1 MTGTGPQAQGAPA
14 TIVAGAPAV
23 PSPRVGPGARR
34 AAGPGVTEGPDHSGR
49 PGAPT
54 EQAWNT
60 VVGAIRRASSVDLV
74 CHVMPD
80 GDALGSAL
88 ATGLALRSLGS
99 EVRVSFGDDPQIVP
113 GSLEFLPGQDLLV
126 PAAAVPDRPELMISF
141 DVADAHRLGLLRDKA
156 EAATALVV
164 VDHHASN
171 GGFGTHQLIDPAAPA
186 TAVLVD
192 ELLRRLGVP
201 LDREIATCLYTGV
214 ATDTGSFRYAATTPA
229 THELASRL
237 LATGLRHDLISRRL
251 WDTQSFGYLK
261 VLAAALDR
269 AELDREAAAGLGL
282 VWTTVPHADLLA
294 HGVLPEEIEG
304 LIDVV
309 RKASEAEVTLVLKED
324 PDGTLRGSSRAKGA
338 VDVAAACAALGGG
351 GHAYAA
357 GFTSHDSV
365 ADTVARFR
373 AALAPTGPRP

>member
-1 MTGTGPQAQGAPA
+1 MASGQQAAGAPA
-14 TIVAGAPAV
+14 TKVAGVPAL
-23 PSPRVGPGARR
+23 PSPRSGQAP
-34 AAGPGVTEGPDHSGR
+34 AGLTDADWKPVLD
-49 PGAPT
+49 
-54 EQAWNT
+54 
-60 VVGAIRRASSVDLV
+60 AIRDAPSVDLV
-74 CHVMPD
+74 CHVLPD

-88 ATGLALRSLGS
+88 AAGIALRSLGI
-99 EVRVSFGDDPQIVP
+99 EVRVSFGDDPQVVP
-113 GSLEFLPGQDLLV
+113 GSLEFLPAQELLV
-126 PAAAVPDRPELMISF
+126 PASAVPDQSDLMITF
-141 DVADAHRLGLLRDKA
+141 DVADAKRLGLLQGKS
-156 EAATALVV
+156 EAARTLVV
-164 VDHHASN
+164 IDHHASN

-201 LDREIATCLYTGV
+201 LDRDIATCLYTGV

-269 AELDREAAAGLGL
+269 AVLERDAAGGLGL
-282 VWTTVPHADLLA
+282 VWTWVPWADLVA

-324 PDGTLRGSSRAKGA
+324 PDGSLRGSSRSKGL
-338 VDVAAACAALGGG
+338 VDVAAACAGLGGG
-351 GHAYAA
+351 GHVYAA
-357 GFTSHDSV
+357 GFTSHSTVDT
-365 ADTVARFR
+365 TVARFR
-373 AALAPTGPRP
+373 DGLTPS

>member
-1 MTGTGPQAQGAPA
+1 MPGQQAAGTPAMT
-14 TIVAGAPAV
+14 VAGVPAL
-23 PSPRVGPGARR
+23 PSPRAEQSAHV
-34 AAGPGVTEGPDHSGR
+34 AAGHAVDHSTSLTDR
-49 PGAPT
+49 DWDRAL
-54 EQAWNT
+54 A
-60 VVGAIRRASSVDLV
+60 AIDHAASVDLV

-88 ATGLALRSLGS
+88 AAGLALRSLGV

-126 PAAAVPDRPELMISF
+126 PAAAVPDQPELMITF
-141 DVADAHRLGLLRDKA
+141 DVADAQRLGLLRPKA
-156 EAATALVV
+156 EAATELVV
-164 VDHHASN
+164 IDHHASN
-171 GGFGTHQLIDPAAPA
+171 GGFGTHQLIDPKAPA

-201 LDREIATCLYTGV
+201 LDRDIATCLYTGV

-261 VLAAALDR
+261 VLAAALSR
-269 AELDREAAAGLGL
+269 AELDPAAAEGRGL
-282 VWTTVPHADLLA
+282 VWTWVPNADLLA
-294 HGVLPEEIEG
+294 HEVLPEEIEG

-324 PDGTLRGSSRAKGA
+324 PDGSLRGSSRAKGA

-357 GFTSHDSV
+357 GFTSYDGV
-365 ADTVARFR
+365 TATVARFR
-373 AALAPTGPRP
+373 AALESS

>member
-1 MTGTGPQAQGAPA
+1 MSAGQQAAGAPA
-14 TIVAGAPAV
+14 TMTAGAPV
-23 PSPRVGPGARR
+23 LPSPR
-34 AAGPGVTEGPDHSGR
+34 S
-49 PGAPT
+49 
-54 EQAWNT
+54 EQAPGLTDGDWQP
-60 VVGAIRRASSVDLV
+60 VLAAIRGASSVDLV
-74 CHVMPD
+74 CHVLPD

-88 ATGLALRSLGS
+88 AAGIALRSLGI
-99 EVRVSFGDDPQIVP
+99 EVRVSFGDDPQVVP
-113 GSLEFLPGQDLLV
+113 GSLEFLPAQDLLV
-126 PAAAVPDRPELMISF
+126 PASAVPERPELLITF
-141 DVADAHRLGLLRDKA
+141 DVADPQRLGLLRSRA
-156 EAATALVV
+156 EAAATAVV
-164 VDHHASN
+164 IDHHASN
-171 GGFGTHQLIDPAAPA
+171 GGFGTYQLIDPAAPA

-201 LDREIATCLYTGV
+201 LDRDIATCLYTGV

-269 AELDREAAAGLGL
+269 AVLERGAADGLGL
-282 VWTTVPHADLLA
+282 VWTWVPYADLTA

-324 PDGTLRGSSRAKGA
+324 PDGSLRGSSRSKGA
-338 VDVAAACAALGGG
+338 VDVAAACGALGGG
-351 GHAYAA
+351 GHVYAA
-357 GFTSHDSV
+357 GFTSHSTVDT
-365 ADTVARFR
+365 TVARFR
-373 AALAPTGPRP
+373 DALPPH